1 MSNAE
6 DNALKDIYSD
16 EMIVVDSKE
25 YRVKIIVDKSVDNV
39 LSLVD
44 GDGKSGRLTI
54 TQDYNR
60 RCCCSEFL
68 SEVFRAYWILN
79 NVPPRQETL
88 KLDEA
93 AKDGF
98 LADYVNRFLWI
109 IKPGVD
115 KAFGSFPAL
124 VVKAVFDALR
134 KLYMLNVGITLEQLA
149 RIKEN
154 ADRAIY
160 AERPVTPNNAEKW
173 EEVVTL
179 AQVLALKY
187 EDMKSLYNDVVTK

>member
-44 GDGKSGRLTI
+44 GDGKSGRLVI

-93 AKDGF
+93 AKDSF

-115 KAFGSFPAL
+115 KAFGSFPTL

>member
-1 MSNAE
+1 MSDKE
-6 DNALKDIYSD
+6 DKALKDIYSD
-16 EMIVVDSKE
+16 EMIVVDS
-25 YRVKIIVDKSVDNV
+25 
-39 LSLVD
+39 
-44 GDGKSGRLTI
+44 
-54 TQDYNR
+54 
-60 RCCCSEFL
+60 

-93 AKDGF
+93 AKDSF

-115 KAFGSFPAL
+115 KAFGSFPTL

-160 AERPVTPNNAEKW
+160 AERPVTPNNVEKW

>member
-44 GDGKSGRLTI
+44 GDGKSGRLAI

-60 RCCCSEFL
+60 RCCCYEFL
-68 SEVFRAYWILN
+68 SEVFRTYWILN

-93 AKDGF
+93 AKDSF

-109 IKPGVD
+109 IKPSVD
-115 KAFGSFPAL
+115 KAFGSFPTL

-187 EDMKSLYNDVVTK
+187 EDMKSLYNDVGTK

>member
-16 EMIVVDSKE
+16 EMIVVDSKA

-93 AKDGF
+93 AKDSF

-115 KAFGSFPAL
+115 KAFGSFPTL

-154 ADRAIY
+154 ADKAIY
-160 AERPVTPNNAEKW
+160 AECPVTPNNAEKW

>member
-44 GDGKSGRLTI
+44 GDGKSGRLAI

-93 AKDGF
+93 AKDSF

-109 IKPGVD
+109 IKPDVD
-115 KAFGSFPAL
+115 KAFGSFPTL

-134 KLYMLNVGITLEQLA
+134 KLYMLNVGITLEQLV
-149 RIKEN
+149 RINEN

-187 EDMKSLYNDVVTK
+187 EDMKSLYK

>member
-16 EMIVVDSKE
+16 ELIVVDSKE

-44 GDGKSGRLTI
+44 GDGKSGRLAI

-93 AKDGF
+93 AKDSF

-115 KAFGSFPAL
+115 KAFGSFPTL

-173 EEVVTL
+173 EGVVTL

-187 EDMKSLYNDVVTK
+187 EDMKSLYSQ